1 MTVRVIVV
9 LGMLLGLVGAG
20 YWLAGRDRAA
30 DGPPPLPLT
39 VAEPCSVVGEGCI
52 AERGAMKLRFR
63 IVSEIQ
69 PMQPFEIELE
79 VPDEVDAAGVD
90 FTMVDMDMGLNRY
103 RLVRG
108 EDGLW
113 RGNAMLPVCTTGRR
127 DWLATLEIADDGT
140 VYVAE
145 FFFETQAR

>member
-1 MTVRVIVV
+1 
-9 LGMLLGLVGAG
+9 
-20 YWLAGRDRAA
+20 
-30 DGPPPLPLT
+30 
-39 VAEPCSVVGEGCI
+39 
-52 AERGAMKLRFR
+52 MKLRFR

-69 PMQPFEIELE
+69 PMQPFAIELE
-79 VPDEVDAAGVD
+79 TPEEVDAAGVD
-90 FTMVDMDMGLNRY
+90 FSMVDMDMGLNRY

-127 DWLATLEIADDGT
+127 DWLATVEIADDGT
-140 VYVAE
+140 AYAAE